1 MKRWQWIIIGLALCA
16 STLVLLLIFWPKV
29 FECAS
34 RCATSI
40 RGPREV
46 TGSEDTEELSEAA

>member
-1 MKRWQWIIIGLALCA
+1 MKRWQWIIIGLALLA
-16 STLVLLLIFWPKV
+16 STFVILLVFWPKV

-34 RCATSI
+34 RCAQSI

-46 TGSEDTEELSEAA
+46 TDSDVPTEIAEAA